1 MKVKVLVKFKDLKE
15 GKTRIVGE
23 IFEVNKDRL
32 KDINNTKH
40 GILVKEIMLIQG
52 LYSFWILL

>member
-1 MKVKVLVKFKDLKE
+1 MKAKVLVKFKDLKE

-40 GILVKEIMLIQG
+40 GILVKEIKEKKG
-52 LYSFWILL
+52 S